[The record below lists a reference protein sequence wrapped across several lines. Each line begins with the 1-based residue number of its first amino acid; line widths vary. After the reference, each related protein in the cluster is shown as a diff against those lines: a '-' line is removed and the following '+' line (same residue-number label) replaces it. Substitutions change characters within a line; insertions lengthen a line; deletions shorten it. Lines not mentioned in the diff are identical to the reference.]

1 MSSFFNG
8 LSYRSI
14 YARNVYLNGVNII
27 CEQSS
32 GCNAL
37 RDVVAKTTRLD
48 LIKLSH
54 AAESMTS
61 LVLLNNFITSSLSSD
76 VGHD

>member
-1 MSSFFNG
+1 M
-8 LSYRSI
+8 
-14 YARNVYLNGVNII
+14 NGVNII

-54 AAESMTS
+54 VAESMTS
-61 LVLLNNFITSSLSSD
+61 LVLLNNFITSSLSSY
-76 VGHD
+76 VEHDLFQIVVNRTPDLLDWMLKL